1 MSRGGKGNRQNGI
14 LEEPREC
21 TFCVLDLKKNK
32 KDGSSYLV
40 SNKAVRS
47 GLGLE
52 VPYHETRIHGP
63 SGCALGAGRGGGGQ
77 VA

>member
-1 MSRGGKGNRQNGI
+1 MGA
-14 LEEPREC
+14 
-21 TFCVLDLKKNK
+21 
-32 KDGSSYLV
+32 SSYLV

-63 SGCALGAGRGGGGQ
+63 SGCALGAGGGWAGSMIVNAYVCAHSHMHHFNMGLT
-77 VA
+77 